1 MRFMRNGLSLNSDL
15 ALYSIHDEK
24 ACTSKSIGQ
33 RWIILKQTVHTF
45 LQGFEVR
52 GYIELVHVPE
62 DKRNKQI
69 HLTQTGR
76 ELADTIVKKLHDM
89 ELYAMKRMGLERMRT
104 LNDSLALFITL
115 FRDGSSDT
123 DE

>member
-1 MRFMRNGLSLNSDL
+1 MSMAARYMKLSL
-15 ALYSIHDEK
+15 IH
-24 ACTSKSIGQ
+24 I
-33 RWIILKQTVHTF
+33 

-104 LNDSLALFITL
+104 LNDSLALFITCL
-115 FRDGSSDT
+115 LYTSRCV
-123 DE
+123 